1 MVFLKPSV
9 GLVVLAIILCAAV
22 SHADKQPAAAIVS
35 PPDASH
41 SERLAAAEIRRYVYV
56 CTGILLPIVDA
67 TPASGDVI
75 VAATVAKGLAP
86 QEYTLVTRQE
96 GKRRILRLAGG
107 SDTATLYAAYR
118 FAEHLGVRFYMHGD
132 VIPDKRVKFE
142 IPAVNEQAK
151 PLFELRGIQPFHDF
165 PEGPDWWNTDQ
176 YKAILSQLPKM
187 RMNFFGL
194 HTYPEDR
201 PAAEPTV
208 WIGMPEHC
216 NEDGSV
222 NASYPSLYY
231 NTAMTAGWGFGAKKT
246 SDYKMGAAAL
256 YDRDGYGSDAIRG
269 FEPRPEADPDCN
281 ALFDRTGVMFRDA
294 FDHARALGIK
304 TCVGTETPLVAPR
317 RVQAR
322 VGHVNPAFEVQG
334 GNVAAYG
341 APIEGTEDDAV
352 YQTCRWSLNG
362 YTFPVPDGSY
372 TVRLMFCETHYDIPG
387 ARVFNVSVQGRR
399 VIEKLDVFA
408 KVGKNVA
415 LDYAFDNI
423 KPVDGRIAIT
433 FEPVVENPF
442 IAGIE
447 IVGAD
452 KTIRVNC
459 GGPALKDF
467 MADTGD
473 LVVAPDDVQ
482 RLYEGMFTRIM
493 RAYPI
498 DYYWFWTPEGWTW
511 QGTSEATVQA
521 TIDDINLARAGAS
534 AVGAPFQLATCGWV
548 LGPQY
553 DRALFDKVL
562 PKDMP
567 VSCINR
573 QVGHEPVDPGFA
585 NVQGRG
591 KWAIPW
597 LEDDPALHSP
607 QLWAGRMRRDACDAL
622 TYGCTGLMGIH
633 WRTRILS
640 PNVSALAQAA
650 WSQEFDDP
658 RPSREGVEGGGSAT
672 AKAKEFTDT
681 DNDALY
687 RTARKDV
694 NAYHI
699 LVPNGRY
706 RVTLQFCEPEHA
718 EIGKRVFDVK
728 LEGETVL
735 TRLDI
740 FEHVGSG
747 RALDFEFG
755 GVAVKDGR
763 MDIEFVRRV
772 DVPCIAAV
780 SVEGA
785 NAKRRINCGG
795 PALADYEKDLEP
807 IDLFIPAADFYAD
820 WARAEFGPNV
830 AGKTAKIFA
839 RIDCHLPRPSDWTDG
854 PGGYRPDNAPWSRVE
869 KDYAYVD
876 EFAGLR
882 KKVKSPGHLDRFD
895 YWLANFRFM
904 RASARM
910 KCAWGAFNKALGKA
924 KQAPAAEQARLARD
938 EAVPARVELVGAVR
952 EMYAELLKTVSTTG
966 EMGSITNLEQHTL
979 PHVIEKPGVELE
991 ALLGGP
997 LPPEAQLPADYA
1009 GPARII
1015 VPVVRTSLE
1024 QGEPLNI
1031 VATVLA
1037 EMPPGSVSLYW
1048 RPLGQG
1054 EFTEVPLAHVARAMY
1069 ATMLSVNEDIEY
1081 YIKAADAV
1089 WPATAPEL
1097 NQTLVVVAD
1106 S

>member
-1 MVFLKPSV
+1 MRVKLALLLLTVTLLLSAPLSFAAKGAPAV
-9 GLVVLAIILCAAV
+9 VVL
-22 SHADKQPAAAIVS
+22 S
-35 PPDASH
+35 PDTAYC
-41 SERLAAAEIRRYVYV
+41 ERLAAQEVRRYVYLR
-56 CTGILLPIVDA
+56 TGALLDIVDA
-67 TPASGDVI
+67 LPPAGDAVVI
-75 VAATVAKGLAP
+75 ATAADGLEP
-86 QEYTLVTRQE
+86 QAYALATRDD
-96 GKRRILRLAGG
+96 GKRRVLQITGG
-107 SDTATLYAAYR
+107 SDTATLYGAYR
-118 FAEHLGVRFYMHGD
+118 FAEILGVRFYMHGD
-132 VIPDKRVKFE
+132 VVPDERVKFE
-142 IPAVNEQAK
+142 IPVVNEQAK
-151 PLFELRGIQPFHDF
+151 PLFDLRGIQPFHDF
-165 PEGPDWWNTDQ
+165 PEGPDWWNGDQ

-222 NASYPSLYY
+222 NASYPALYY
-231 NTAMTAGWGFGAKKT
+231 NTAMTAGWGFSAKKT

-256 YDRDGYGSDAIRG
+256 YDRDGYGSDVMRG
-269 FEPRPEADPDCN
+269 FEPRAETEPDCN
-281 ALFDRTGVMFRDA
+281 ALFDRAGAMFREA
-294 FDHARALGIK
+294 YDHARALGIK
-304 TCVGTETPLVAPR
+304 TCVGTETPLAAPR

-322 VGHVNPAFEVQG
+322 VGHVNPAFEVHG

-352 YQTCRWSLNG
+352 YQTCRWSVNG

-372 TVRLMFCETHYDIPG
+372 RVRLMFCETHYDIAG

-447 IVGAD
+447 MAGAS
-452 KTIRVNC
+452 KVVRVNC
-459 GGPALKDF
+459 GGPAVGDYL
-467 MADTGD
+467 ADTGD
-473 LVVAPDDVQ
+473 LLVAPEDVQ

-493 RAYPI
+493 RSYPI

-511 QGTSEATVQA
+511 QGTSESVVQA
-521 TIDDINLARAGAS
+521 TIDDINLARAAAAS
-534 AVGAPFQLATCGWV
+534 VGAPFQLATCGWV

-585 NVQGRG
+585 NVEGRG

-607 QLWAGRMRRDACDAL
+607 QLWAGRMRRDAVDAL
-622 TYGCTGLMGIH
+622 DYGCTGLMGIH
-633 WRTRILS
+633 WRTRVLS

-650 WSQEFDDP
+650 WSQGFEDP
-658 RPSREGVEGGGSAT
+658 RASREGVEGGAA
-672 AKAKEFTDT
+672 AKAKAEEFSDT
-681 DNDALY
+681 ENDALY
-687 RTARKDV
+687 RTVRKDV
-694 NAYHI
+694 NAYRI
-699 LVPNGRY
+699 LVPDGRY
-706 RVTLQFCEPEHA
+706 RVTLQFCEPEHT
-718 EIGKRVFDVK
+718 EVGKRVFDVK
-728 LEGETVL
+728 VEGETVL
-735 TRLDI
+735 TGLDI
-740 FEHVGSG
+740 FEHVGNG

-772 DVPCIAAV
+772 DVPCVAAV
-780 SVEGA
+780 AVEGA
-785 NAKRRINCGG
+785 NAKRRIDCGG
-795 PALADYEKDLEP
+795 PAVADYEKDLEP
-807 IDLFIPAADFYAD
+807 IDLFIPTSDFYAD

-830 AGKTAKIFA
+830 ADEAAEIFA
-839 RIDCHLPRPSDWTDG
+839 KIDCHLPRPSDWTDG
-854 PGGYRPDNAPWSRVE
+854 PGGYRPDDAPWLRVE

-882 KKVKSPGHLDRFD
+882 KKVKSPGYIERFD

-910 KCAWGAFNKALGKA
+910 KCAWGAFNEALGKA
-924 KQAPAAEQARLARD
+924 KKAPAADQARLVRD
-938 EAVPARVELVGAVR
+938 EALPARIELVGAVR

-979 PHVIEKPGVELE
+979 PHVIEKPGIELE

-997 LPPEAQLPADYA
+997 LPAEAQLPANYA
-1009 GPARII
+1009 GPTRIV
-1015 VPVVRTSLE
+1015 VPVVRTSLA
-1024 QGEPLNI
+1024 QGEPFNV

-1037 EMPPGSVSLYW
+1037 ETPPESVSLFW
-1048 RPLGQG
+1048 RPLGKG
-1054 EFTEVPLAHVARAMY
+1054 EFAEAALAHVARATY
-1069 ATMLSVNEDIEY
+1069 AVMLPVGEDIEY
-1081 YIKAADAV
+1081 YLKAGETV
-1089 WPATAPEL
+1089 WPATAPDL
-1097 NQTLVVVAD
+1097 NQTVVLTNR
-1106 S
+1106 